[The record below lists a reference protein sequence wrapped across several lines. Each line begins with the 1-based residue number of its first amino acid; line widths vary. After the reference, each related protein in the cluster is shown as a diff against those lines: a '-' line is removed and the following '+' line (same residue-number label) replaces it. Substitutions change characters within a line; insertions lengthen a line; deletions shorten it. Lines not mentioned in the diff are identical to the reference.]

1 MHFKWGY
8 KVFLSINEECG
19 RGRERGRRKKVGG
32 RGGERNVVGRRKK
45 NVGEEGE
52 KNEGGGEIR
61 MGEEEGEV
69 CGWRGKKERRMCEE
83 WERSILLCQKK

>member
-45 NVGEEGE
+45 NVGGEGE

-61 MGEEEGEV
+61 REKYVDGG
-69 CGWRGKKERRMCEE
+69 GERRGECV
-83 WERSILLCQKK
+83 RSGREVFFCVKKNN